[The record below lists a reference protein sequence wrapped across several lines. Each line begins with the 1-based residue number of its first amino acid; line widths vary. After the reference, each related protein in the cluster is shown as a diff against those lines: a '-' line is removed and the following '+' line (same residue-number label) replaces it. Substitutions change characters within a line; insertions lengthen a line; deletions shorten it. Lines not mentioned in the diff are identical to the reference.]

1 MAHDKQIIREYLINR
16 AIGCVAEGGFVAAT
30 TRDIT
35 FSSCAPDGVGM
46 SQEYIYRLFGNKQKL
61 MDAAFA
67 ATGDKLVRVLEMG
80 RLDDIDALCD
90 AFVEVWRWLCSNPE
104 HCLFYAQYYYSPYF
118 ANDAK
123 VEHRGR
129 FEKFATA
136 IAPLF
141 ADESPLELIW
151 GCSLSAV
158 LHMAYCA
165 KLEPDKANQ
174 TYVRR
179 MVEGIFSPYIKT
191 A

>member
-1 MAHDKQIIREYLINR
+1 MAHDKRIIREYLINR

-35 FSSCAPDGVGM
+35 FSSCSPEGIGM
-46 SQEYIYRLFGNKQKL
+46 CQEYIYRLFGNKQKL

-67 ATGDKLVRVLEMG
+67 ATDNELVRVLERG
-80 RLDDIDALCD
+80 QLDDMEGLCE
-90 AFVEVWRWLCSNPE
+90 AFVGVWRWLCSNPE
-104 HCLFYAQYYYSPYF
+104 PCMFYAQFCYSPYF

-129 FEKFATA
+129 FEKLAAA
-136 IAPLF
+136 IAPMF

-151 GCSLSAV
+151 GCAFSAV

-165 KLEPDKANQ
+165 KLEPDKADQ
-174 TYVRR
+174 T
-179 MVEGIFSPYIKT
+179 
-191 A
+191 